1 MTRFQTAFYCL
12 VFCFFFP
19 VLLLE
24 WMLRETE
31 AKTGITEKITT
42 GLIRRQMAVFIRAG
56 CTIRGSGTGLMSA
69 VGFRPAASVT

>member
-1 MTRFQTAFYCL
+1 MTRFQTAFL
-12 VFCFFFP
+12 LSGFLLLFP

-56 CTIRGSGTGLMSA
+56 CMIKGGVVL
-69 VGFRPAASVT
+69 V